1 MEQTEL
7 DTLVLRAGVRTPTPS
22 GLRSALH
29 AAQGL
34 VAQYT
39 PPPLD
44 TAPVAD
50 VDADPVVIRIG
61 VDECWCA
68 HCGAVIMAATGMK
81 GRRTGHAADCCRR
94 PQPVPA
100 TAVLK
105 PWEFTVTQ

>member
-34 VAQYT
+34 VAQVA
-39 PPPLD
+39 PLPSVD
-44 TAPVAD
+44 PVD
-50 VDADPVVIRIG
+50 DDPVHVVIRIG

-68 HCGAVIMAATGMK
+68 HCGAVIMAATGKK